1 MNIDLE
7 EAFAIEIRRCLA
19 KDPAHFAKR
28 NQEKID
34 LGLDA

>member
-1 MNIDLE
+1 MRDLITI
-7 EAFAIEIRRCLA
+7 AWDWRRCLA

-28 NQEKID
+28 NRYKID